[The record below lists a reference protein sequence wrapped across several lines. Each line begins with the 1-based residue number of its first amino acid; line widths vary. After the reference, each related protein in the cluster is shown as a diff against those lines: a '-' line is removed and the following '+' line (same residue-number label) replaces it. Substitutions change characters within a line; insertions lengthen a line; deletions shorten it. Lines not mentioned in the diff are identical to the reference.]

1 MFDPIK
7 DGVVLAEEAVK
18 QGLLTREKLDDAL
31 TKQKNA
37 KGRSVISILLDM
49 GGLSADGI
57 RFVIERLREKV
68 EADGDTQEV
77 AEIDYGLEAL
87 KKGYITIKQLWQAIE
102 ERARK
107 KKEGAKDSLGE
118 VLRVSGT
125 LSLDDA
131 LDVLKSRGRVI
142 MRCPECEAQYH
153 VENYIEGRE
162 YTCLKCGALLELPEE
177 LQTLNVDGTAYDTK
191 THIRAMDDMFVGKRI
206 GQVQILSK
214 LGEGGMGAV
223 YRGRHLALNKDVAV
237 KIMSPALMGEMH
249 KRRFLREAR
258 AAAKLEHP
266 NIVQVYDAGE
276 FEGYNYITMQF
287 IDGSSL
293 GERVAKSG
301 RVDQLEALRIIRD
314 AARGLAHAHKNGMIH
329 RDIKPDNI
337 MLTKSGQVK
346 VADFGLVKS
355 ADVEKDLGLSRS
367 MLMGTPHYMAPEQF
381 EGVPPDPRVDIY
393 ALGVTFYELVTGKR
407 PFEGRTAFKVME
419 AHLRKKPPRPEDVVP
434 GIHPEISRIILKML
448 EKEPD
453 KRYQSMDELIT
464 DLNRAEQIL
473 TGKKPEGKRVS
484 AGLFVGVAVVAAAV
498 VVGLVLYLRHRQW
511 QEFLRQGM
519 NKWLGVAQLVDT
531 KMKEGDYCGAAE
543 TLTGFDART
552 YKGTEVYDRY
562 LSKKEELIGE
572 AVEHYRKLGDEAESV
587 AASKGSDWA
596 LEKVASAAD
605 EVRRL
610 SLRLQDERVSKQAE
624 RLASLRERFSK
635 ECAVARRAYQDMVRL
650 VQQKERE
657 GDIDK
662 AIEIVRNFRS
672 GMASFEEK
680 AHQLLERLEGKRSKA
695 ISAFERELSDK
706 MAALKEAEK
715 PEDLDDLMEFLTAA
729 MRSRI
734 AQIKKK
740 AEEPF
745 KQVSKAREELTN
757 FVKDMRRLE
766 EGITGEE
773 ALKVIAPY
781 LRSALPQ
788 VRKTAVSRLLDIK
801 RRLYPDMVYIPAGTC
816 VLGSSNP
823 ADRNPIRKNVKLAG
837 FFIDE
842 REVTN
847 EQYERF
853 VKAGGYSDPTYWDK
867 EGWTRIRDFVDRTGK
882 PGPATWSDGRPPE
895 GAENLPVTGISLW
908 EARAYA
914 RWAGKRLPT
923 SDEWEKAASWNAAS
937 EKKLLYP
944 WGGRFDEKKV
954 HIGDENGPVPV
965 SSQIYE
971 KDVSWYGVRGMGGNV
986 AEWTDTAIKG
996 AYIVRGSS
1004 FRWINLR
1011 RVRTTYAAYR
1021 LKPSERSAHV
1031 GFRCVKDD
1039 IDISKYWR

>member
-18 QGLLTREKLDDAL
+18 QGLLAQEKLDEAL
-31 TKQKNA
+31 KKQENA
-37 KGRSVISILLDM
+37 KERSVISILLDM
-49 GGLSADGI
+49 GSLSADGI
-57 RFVIERLREKV
+57 RFVVERLREKV

-107 KKEGAKDSLGE
+107 KKEGAKDTLGE

-162 YTCLKCGALLELPEE
+162 YTCLKCGAPLELPDK
-177 LQTLNVDGTAYDTK
+177 LQTLNVEGTAYDTK
-191 THIRAMDDMFVGKRI
+191 THIQAMDDMFVGKRI

-223 YRGRHLALNKDVAV
+223 YKGRHLALNKEVAV
-237 KIMSPALMGEMH
+237 KIMSPALMGEVH
-249 KRRFLREAR
+249 KKRFLREAR
-258 AAAKLEHP
+258 AAARLEHP

-287 IDGSSL
+287 IDGCSL
-293 GERVAKSG
+293 GDKVAKSG

-381 EGVPPDPRVDIY
+381 EGAPPDPRVDIY

-407 PFEGRTAFKVME
+407 PFEGKTAFKVME
-419 AHLRKKPPRPEDVVP
+419 AHLRRKPPRPEDVVSE
-434 GIHPEISRIILKML
+434 IHPEISRIILKML
-448 EKEPD
+448 EKEPE
-453 KRYQSMDELIT
+453 KRYQSMDELIE

-473 TGKKPEGKRVS
+473 TGKKPEGKKVS
-484 AGLFVGVAVVAAAV
+484 AGLFVGIAVVAAAV
-498 VVGLVLYLRHRQW
+498 VVGLVFYLRHRQW
-511 QEFLRQGM
+511 QEFVEQGM
-519 NKWLGVAQLVDT
+519 NKWLGVARLVDT

-543 TLTGFDART
+543 TLTGFDAQT
-552 YKGTEVYDRY
+552 YKETEVYNRY
-562 LSKKEELIGE
+562 LSKREELIE
-572 AVEHYRKLGDEAESV
+572 KAVEHYKKLGDDAEAGV
-587 AASKGSDWA
+587 ASNGPDWA
-596 LEKVASAAD
+596 LKKVRSAAD
-605 EVRRL
+605 EVHKL
-610 SLRLQDERVSKQAE
+610 SLRLQDERVKKEAE
-624 RLASLRERFSK
+624 RLVSLRDKFSK
-635 ECAVARRAYQDMVRL
+635 ECAAAQKAYRDMEKL
-650 VQQKERE
+650 VQQKEQE
-657 GDIDK
+657 GDLDK
-662 AIEIVRNFRS
+662 AIEIVKDFRS
-672 GMASFEEK
+672 DVASFEEK
-680 AHQLLERLEGKRSKA
+680 ARQLLERLERKRSEA
-695 ISAFERELSDK
+695 ISAFERELSNK
-706 MAALKEAEK
+706 MAALKEAKK
-715 PEDLDDLMEFLTAA
+715 PEDLDDLMKFLTAA
-729 MRSRI
+729 TRSKI
-734 AQIKKK
+734 AEIQKK

-745 KQVSKAREELTN
+745 KRVSKAKEELTN
-757 FVKDMRRLE
+757 FVKDMQRLVE
-766 EGITGEE
+766 EATGEE
-773 ALKVIAPY
+773 ALKIVAPY
-781 LRSALPQ
+781 LRSALPR
-788 VRKTAVSRLLDIK
+788 VREIAASRLLDIK
-801 RRLYPDMVYIPAGTC
+801 RRLYPDMVYIPAGSC

-823 ADRNPIRKNVKLAG
+823 ADKNPVRKDVKLPG

-867 EGWTRIRDFVDRTGK
+867 EGWAKIRDFVDKTGK
-882 PGPATWSDGRPPE
+882 PGPATWSDGHPPE
-895 GAENLPVTGISLW
+895 GAENLPVTGVSLW

-914 RWAGKRLPT
+914 KWAGKRLPT
-923 SDEWEKAASWNAAS
+923 SDEWEKAASWDAAS
-937 EKKLLYP
+937 KRKRLYP
-944 WGGRFDEKKV
+944 WGDRFDEKKV
-954 HIGDENGPVPV
+954 HIGDESGSVPV
-965 SSQIYE
+965 TSQIYE
-971 KDVSWYGVRGMGGNV
+971 KDVSPYGVRGMGGNV
-986 AEWTDTAIKG
+986 AEWTNTAIKG

-1004 FRWINLR
+1004 FRWINQW

-1021 LKPSERSAHV
+1021 LKPSERPAHV

>member
-18 QGLLTREKLDDAL
+18 QGLLAQEKLDEAL
-31 TKQKNA
+31 KKQENA
-37 KGRSVISILLDM
+37 KERSVISILLDM
-49 GGLSADGI
+49 GSLSADGI
-57 RFVIERLREKV
+57 RFVVERLREKV

-107 KKEGAKDSLGE
+107 KKEGAKDTLGE

-162 YTCLKCGALLELPEE
+162 YTCLKCGAPLELPDK
-177 LQTLNVDGTAYDTK
+177 LQTLNVEGTAYDTK
-191 THIRAMDDMFVGKRI
+191 THIQAMDDMFVGKRI

-223 YRGRHLALNKDVAV
+223 YKGRHLALNKEVAV
-237 KIMSPALMGEMH
+237 KIMSPALMGEVH
-249 KRRFLREAR
+249 KKRFLREAR
-258 AAAKLEHP
+258 AAARLEHP

-287 IDGSSL
+287 IDGCSL
-293 GERVAKSG
+293 GDKVAKSG

-381 EGVPPDPRVDIY
+381 EGAPPDPRVDIY

-407 PFEGRTAFKVME
+407 PFEGKTAFKVME
-419 AHLRKKPPRPEDVVP
+419 AHLRRKPPRPEDVVSE
-434 GIHPEISRIILKML
+434 IHPEISRIILKML
-448 EKEPD
+448 EKEPE
-453 KRYQSMDELIT
+453 KRYQSMDELIE

-473 TGKKPEGKRVS
+473 TGKKPEGKKVS
-484 AGLFVGVAVVAAAV
+484 AGLFVGIAVVAAAV
-498 VVGLVLYLRHRQW
+498 VVGLVFYLRHRQW
-511 QEFLRQGM
+511 QEFVEQGM
-519 NKWLGVAQLVDT
+519 NKWLGVARLVDT

-543 TLTGFDART
+543 TLTGFDAQT
-552 YKGTEVYDRY
+552 YKETEVYNRY
-562 LSKKEELIGE
+562 LSKREELIE
-572 AVEHYRKLGDEAESV
+572 KAVEHYKKLGDDAEAGV
-587 AASKGSDWA
+587 ASNGPDWA
-596 LEKVASAAD
+596 LEKVRSAAD
-605 EVRRL
+605 EVHKL
-610 SLRLQDERVSKQAE
+610 SLRLQDERVKKEAE
-624 RLASLRERFSK
+624 RLVSLRDKFSK
-635 ECAVARRAYQDMVRL
+635 ECAAAQKAYRDMEKL
-650 VQQKERE
+650 VQQKEQE
-657 GDIDK
+657 GDLDK
-662 AIEIVRNFRS
+662 AIEIVKDFRS
-672 GMASFEEK
+672 DVASFEEK
-680 AHQLLERLEGKRSKA
+680 ARQLLERLERKRSEA
-695 ISAFERELSDK
+695 ISAFERELSNK
-706 MAALKEAEK
+706 MAALKEAKK
-715 PEDLDDLMEFLTAA
+715 PEDLDDLMKFLTAA
-729 MRSRI
+729 TRSKI
-734 AQIKKK
+734 AEIQKK

-745 KQVSKAREELTN
+745 KQVSKAKEELTN
-757 FVKDMRRLE
+757 FVKDMQRLVE
-766 EGITGEE
+766 EATGEE
-773 ALKVIAPY
+773 ALKIVAPY
-781 LRSALPQ
+781 LRSALPR
-788 VRKTAVSRLLDIK
+788 VREIAASRLLDIK
-801 RRLYPDMVYIPAGTC
+801 RRLYPDMVYIPAGSC

-823 ADRNPIRKNVKLAG
+823 ADRNPIRKNVKLSG

-867 EGWTRIRDFVDRTGK
+867 EGWAKIRDFVDKTGK
-882 PGPATWSDGRPPE
+882 PGPATWSDGHPPE
-895 GAENLPVTGISLW
+895 GAENLPVTGVSLW

-914 RWAGKRLPT
+914 KWAGKRLPT
-923 SDEWEKAASWNAAS
+923 SDEWEKAASWDAAS
-937 EKKLLYP
+937 KRKRLYP
-944 WGGRFDEKKV
+944 WGDRFDEKKV
-954 HIGDENGPVPV
+954 HIGDESGSVPV
-965 SSQIYE
+965 TSQIYE
-971 KDVSWYGVRGMGGNV
+971 KDVSPYGVRGMGGNV
-986 AEWTDTAIKG
+986 AEWTNTAIKG

-1004 FRWINLR
+1004 FRWINQW

-1021 LKPSERSAHV
+1021 LKPSERPAHV

>member
-18 QGLLTREKLDDAL
+18 QGLLAQEKLDEAL
-31 TKQKNA
+31 KKQENA
-37 KGRSVISILLDM
+37 KERSVISILLDM
-49 GGLSADGI
+49 GSLSADGI
-57 RFVIERLREKV
+57 RFVVERLREKV

-107 KKEGAKDSLGE
+107 KKEGAKDTLGE

-162 YTCLKCGALLELPEE
+162 YTCLKCGAPLELPDK
-177 LQTLNVDGTAYDTK
+177 LQTLNVEGTAYDTK
-191 THIRAMDDMFVGKRI
+191 THIQAMDDMFVGKRI

-223 YRGRHLALNKDVAV
+223 YKGRHLALNKEVAV
-237 KIMSPALMGEMH
+237 KIMSPALMGEVH
-249 KRRFLREAR
+249 KKRFLREAR
-258 AAAKLEHP
+258 AAARLEHP

-287 IDGSSL
+287 IDGCSL
-293 GERVAKSG
+293 GDKVAKSG

-381 EGVPPDPRVDIY
+381 EGAPPDPRVDIY

-407 PFEGRTAFKVME
+407 PFEGKTAFKVME
-419 AHLRKKPPRPEDVVP
+419 AHLRRKPPRPEDVVSE
-434 GIHPEISRIILKML
+434 IHPEISRIILKML
-448 EKEPD
+448 EKEPE
-453 KRYQSMDELIT
+453 KRYQSMDELIE

-473 TGKKPEGKRVS
+473 TGKKPEGKKVS
-484 AGLFVGVAVVAAAV
+484 AGLFVGIAVVAAAV
-498 VVGLVLYLRHRQW
+498 VVGLVFYLRHRQW
-511 QEFLRQGM
+511 QEFVEQGM
-519 NKWLGVAQLVDT
+519 NKWLGVARLVDT

-543 TLTGFDART
+543 TLTGFDAQT
-552 YKGTEVYDRY
+552 YKETEVYNRY
-562 LSKKEELIGE
+562 LSKREELIE
-572 AVEHYRKLGDEAESV
+572 KAVEHYKKLGDDAEAGV
-587 AASKGSDWA
+587 ASNGPDWA
-596 LEKVASAAD
+596 LKKVRSAAD
-605 EVRRL
+605 EVHKL
-610 SLRLQDERVSKQAE
+610 SLRLQDERVKKEAE
-624 RLASLRERFSK
+624 RLVSLRDKFSK
-635 ECAVARRAYQDMVRL
+635 ECAAAQKAYRDMEKL
-650 VQQKERE
+650 VQQKEQE
-657 GDIDK
+657 GDLDK
-662 AIEIVRNFRS
+662 AIEIVKDFRS
-672 GMASFEEK
+672 DVASFEEK
-680 AHQLLERLEGKRSKA
+680 ARQLLERLERKRSEA
-695 ISAFERELSDK
+695 ISAFERELSNK
-706 MAALKEAEK
+706 MAALKEAKK
-715 PEDLDDLMEFLTAA
+715 PEDLDDLMKFLTAA
-729 MRSRI
+729 TRSKI
-734 AQIKKK
+734 AEIQKK

-745 KQVSKAREELTN
+745 KRVSKAKEELTN
-757 FVKDMRRLE
+757 FVKDMQRLVE
-766 EGITGEE
+766 EATGEE
-773 ALKVIAPY
+773 ALKIVAPY
-781 LRSALPQ
+781 LRSALPR
-788 VRKTAVSRLLDIK
+788 VREIAASRLLDIK
-801 RRLYPDMVYIPAGTC
+801 RRLYPDMVYIPAGSC

-823 ADRNPIRKNVKLAG
+823 ADKNPVRKDVKLPG

-867 EGWTRIRDFVDRTGK
+867 EGWAKIRDFVDKTGK
-882 PGPATWSDGRPPE
+882 PGPATWSDGHPPE
-895 GAENLPVTGISLW
+895 GAENLPVTGVSLW

-914 RWAGKRLPT
+914 KWAGKRLPT
-923 SDEWEKAASWNAAS
+923 SDEWEKAASWDAAS
-937 EKKLLYP
+937 KRKRLYP
-944 WGGRFDEKKV
+944 WGDRFDEKKV
-954 HIGDENGPVPV
+954 HIGDESGSVPV
-965 SSQIYE
+965 TSQIYE
-971 KDVSWYGVRGMGGNV
+971 KDVSPYGVRGMGGNV
-986 AEWTDTAIKG
+986 AEWTNTAIKG

-1004 FRWINLR
+1004 FRWINQW

-1021 LKPSERSAHV
+1021 LKPSERLPHV

-1039 IDISKYWR
+1039 IDISRYWR

>member
-18 QGLLTREKLDDAL
+18 EGLLAREKLDEAL
-31 TKQKNA
+31 KKHESDRD
-37 KGRSVISILLDM
+37 RSVISILLDM
-49 GGLSADGI
+49 GSLSADGI
-57 RFVIERLREKV
+57 RFVIERLREKM
-68 EADGDTQEV
+68 EAEGDTQEV

-107 KKEGAKDSLGE
+107 KKEGVKDTLGE
-118 VLRVSGT
+118 VLRASGT
-125 LSLDDA
+125 LSVEDA

-142 MRCPECEAQYH
+142 MRCPECGAQYH

-162 YTCLKCGALLELPEE
+162 YTCLKCGAQLELPDK
-177 LQTLNVDGTAYDTK
+177 LQTLNVEGTAYDTK
-191 THIRAMDDMFVGKRI
+191 THIQAMDDMFVGKRI

-214 LGEGGMGAV
+214 IGEGGMGAV

-249 KRRFLREAR
+249 KKRFLREAR

-287 IDGSSL
+287 VDGCSL
-293 GERVAKSG
+293 GEKIAKSG
-301 RVDQLEALRIIRD
+301 RLDQLEALRIIRD
-314 AARGLAHAHKNGMIH
+314 AAAGLAHAHKNGMVH

-381 EGVPPDPRVDIY
+381 EGAPPDPRVDIY

-407 PFEGRTAFKVME
+407 PFEGKTAFKVME
-419 AHLRKKPPRPEDVVP
+419 AHLRKKPPRPEDIVP
-434 GIHPEISRIILKML
+434 EIHPEISRIILKML
-448 EKEPD
+448 EKEPE
-453 KRYQSMDELIT
+453 KRYQSMDELIS

-473 TGKKPEGKRVS
+473 TGKKPEGGRVS
-484 AGLFVGVAVVAAAV
+484 AGLFVGIGVVAAAI
-498 VVGLVLYLRHRQW
+498 VVGLVLYLRHKQW
-511 QEFLRQGM
+511 QEFLKQGM

-543 TLTGFDART
+543 ILTGFDART
-552 YKGTEVYDRY
+552 YRGTEIYERY
-562 LSKKEELIGE
+562 MSKKEELISE

-587 AASKGSDWA
+587 AASEGPDRA

-610 SLRLQDERVSKQAE
+610 NLRLQDERVRKQAE
-624 RLASLRERFSK
+624 RLANLRERFRK
-635 ECAVARRAYQDMVRL
+635 EFIAARNAYNDMAKLVR
-650 VQQKERE
+650 QKEQE
-657 GDIDK
+657 GDLDK
-662 AIEIVRNFRS
+662 AIEIAKDFKTDV
-672 GMASFEEK
+672 ASLQQK
-680 AHQLLERLEGKRSKA
+680 ARQLLERLERKRSEA
-695 ISAFERELSDK
+695 VSAFEKELSDK
-706 MAALKEAEK
+706 MAALKKAEK
-715 PEDLDDLMEFLTAA
+715 PEDVDDLMKFLTAA
-729 MRSRI
+729 MRSKI
-734 AQIKKK
+734 AQIRKK

-745 KQVSKAREELTN
+745 KRISRAKEELTS

-766 EGITGEE
+766 EGATGEE
-773 ALKVIAPY
+773 ALKIIAPY

-788 VRKTAVSRLLDIK
+788 VRRTAASRLLDIK
-801 RRLYPDMVYIPAGTC
+801 RRFYPDMIYIPAGVC
-816 VLGSSNP
+816 ILGSSNP
-823 ADRNPIRKNVKLAG
+823 ADRNPVRKNVNLPG

-867 EGWTRIRDFVDRTGK
+867 EGWARIREFVDKTGK
-882 PGPATWSDGRPPE
+882 PGPATWSDGHPPE

-937 EKKLLYP
+937 KRKRLYP
-944 WGGRFDEKKV
+944 WGDRFDEKKV

-965 SSQIYE
+965 TSQIYD

-986 AEWTDTAIKG
+986 AEWTDTAVKG
-996 AYIVRGSS
+996 EYIVRGSS
-1004 FRWINLR
+1004 FRWINIW

-1021 LKPSERSAHV
+1021 LKPSERPTHV
-1031 GFRCVKDD
+1031 GFRCAKDD
-1039 IDISKYWR
+1039 IDIGKYWR